1 MILKYILYFLL
12 ISIVFCGWYVLVM
25 YMREMNKRMQ
35 RVEVLAKQNKKQLN
49 AKAGMDDTHFISLA
63 IDITELN
70 KRIRYAEQA
79 IGYTYPE
86 KEDPEC

>member
-35 RVEVLAKQNKKQLN
+35 RVEVLTDRNRKQLRT
-49 AKAGMDDTHFISLA
+49 KTDMDDKHIISLA
-63 IDITELN
+63 MEITEL
-70 KRIRYAEQA
+70 KDRVAYAERI
-79 IGYTYPE
+79 IGYKYPG
-86 KEDPEC
+86 KEDPKC

>member
-35 RVEVLAKQNKKQLN
+35 RVEVLTDQNRKQMRQ
-49 AKAGMDDTHFISLA
+49 KAEMDDKHIISLA
-63 IDITELN
+63 MEITEL
-70 KRIRYAEQA
+70 KDRFEYAESV
-79 IGYTYPE
+79 IGYKYPE
-86 KEDPEC
+86 KESRKC